1 MDFWQEIQTLSQSL
15 VPEGNAADVG
25 VADIQ
30 AQTRLKGSRGQQVV
44 DLTLQ
49 LLGYDLW
56 NATYWMDVRKVQDP
70 SRSFGPVPTNTWTA
84 FRRILP
90 WQQDPETRP
99 QVPYGIVAYKFLK
112 STPATVFYPAGPP
125 MPAAE
130 DHVVAAPSPKNKK
143 NEK

>member
-1 MDFWQEIQTLSQSL
+1 MMSAMDQRITAITL
-15 VPEGNAADVG
+15 G

-56 NATYWMDVRKVQDP
+56 NATYWMDVRKAQDP

-84 FRRILP
+84 FRQILP
-90 WQQDPETRP
+90 WQQDPESRP

-112 STPATVFYPAGPP
+112 STPATDFYPAGPA
-125 MPAAE
+125 MPVTE
-130 DHVVAAPSPKNKK
+130 DHAASSPKNKK
-143 NEK
+143 NQK